1 MSLYQ
6 DVWLVSSKM
15 TLILSGMGRKR
26 DSRAEQDSFK
36 PAMLTPAALALKQ
49 PNTWLYDTDTEY
61 LPVKSCPK

>member
-1 MSLYQ
+1 
-6 DVWLVSSKM
+6 M

-36 PAMLTPAALALKQ
+36 PAMPTPAALALKQ